1 MTENNATNTAS
12 SKKRKMEI
20 PELRRIDWKA
30 GPECLLLGLRD
41 FAEAPKYGFFFGGF
55 YAFGGWLLVAFL
67 FMLSLPFL
75 AFPAAMGFALVAPFV
90 AAGIYEVSRR
100 LESGE
105 PLSWGVV
112 FGTAWKQQ
120 KREMG
125 WMALITGFAFFIW
138 VDYAALVFLLFFGL
152 NELNP
157 EAFFKAV
164 TTTYSGL
171 YFILL
176 GNFAGAILATIVF
189 SVTVVSFP
197 LLMDRDIDFVT
208 AITTSV
214 KAVTQNIFPMFIWA
228 GIIGVSILISFMTF
242 FIALPVLLPVLGHGT
257 WHMYRKVV
265 ASAVQPEAERL

>member
-1 MTENNATNTAS
+1 MTPG
-12 SKKRKMEI
+12 KKRKMEL

-55 YAFGGWLLVAFL
+55 YAVGGWLLFALL
-67 FMLSLPFL
+67 FSLSLPFL
-75 AFPAAMGFALVAPFV
+75 AFPTAMGFALIAPFI

-105 PLSWGVV
+105 PLSWSVV
-112 FGTAWKQQ
+112 FGTVWKQQ

-125 WMALITGFAFFIW
+125 WMALITSFAFFIW

-152 NELNP
+152 NELQP
-157 EAFFKAV
+157 EAFIKAL

-176 GNFAGAILATIVF
+176 GNLAGAVLATIVF
-189 SVTVVSFP
+189 SVTVISFP
-197 LLMDRDIDFVT
+197 LLMDRDIDFIT
-208 AITTSV
+208 AITASV
-214 KAVTQNIFPMFIWA
+214 KAVTNNLLPMFVWA
-228 GIIGVSILISFMTF
+228 LIIGVSVLVSFMTF
-242 FIALPVLLPVLGHGT
+242 FLGLIVLLPVLGHGT
-257 WHMYRKVV
+257 WHMYRKIV